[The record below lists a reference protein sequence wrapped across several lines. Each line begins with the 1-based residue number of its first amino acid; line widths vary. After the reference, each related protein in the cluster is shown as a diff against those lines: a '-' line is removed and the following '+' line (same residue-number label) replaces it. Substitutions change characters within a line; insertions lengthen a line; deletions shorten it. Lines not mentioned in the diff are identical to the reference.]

1 MSIKRNTCI
10 ASLMYCI
17 PYLLVAQETT
27 YSWDFGDGT
36 TSTEESPTHEY
47 NTPGIYT
54 VSLTAFINEK
64 LSYSQQYEVNAIS
77 PAIKSI
83 SLALPDM
90 IVVGKTSNARV
101 LLSSDYDLS
110 LDYQWE
116 FPRGLFHTG
125 QSIDFTFDEVGT
137 HAVSVKAYY
146 DDVMVAQDTFELNV
160 APNNENPSDPVAPA
174 DPSNRVQTSTAE
186 SSSGGTLGWLTPLLL
201 LVSLRKKYM
210 RLP

>member
-1 MSIKRNTCI
+1 
-10 ASLMYCI
+10 MYCI
-17 PYLLVAQETT
+17 PYLLIAQETA
-27 YSWDFGDGT
+27 YLWDFGDGT

-47 NTPGIYT
+47 STPGIYT
-54 VSLTAFINEK
+54 VSLTASINEK

-90 IVVGKTSNARV
+90 IEVGKRVNARV

-116 FPRGLFHTG
+116 FPGGLFHTG
-125 QSIDFTFDEVGT
+125 QEIDFIFDEVGT

-146 DDVMVAQDTFELNV
+146 DDVMVAHDNFEFIV
-160 APNNENPSDPVAPA
+160 VPNNENTSDPVEPTA
-174 DPSNRVQTSTAE
+174 PSNQVQTSTAE

-201 LVSLRKKYM
+201 LVTLRKRSVYANA
-210 RLP
+210 LN